1 MQTPLGRVN
10 DFFLLDSLAEN
21 STKNWE
27 GWEGR
32 RNQLYDF
39 M

>member
-10 DFFLLDSLAEN
+10 DYFVLDSLAEN

-27 GWEGR
+27 RLR
-32 RNQLYDF
+32 REEESAV
-39 M
+39 